1 MPILATIGGGSSRG
15 FGRGVGAGGPVLAD
29 DTNLNL
35 KVSHTGNN
43 SSGTISIVSGYAATL
58 RIWMVGDGTPGGLQC
73 CGNCGK
79 SASGEYAQ
87 FDIVMGGDETSIS
100 YSFSNGSNQ
109 GASGTL
115 SLTVNGGTR
124 AGTVVRAGSGGPHGN
139 YGNACPPS
147 TQSSNITGS
156 ATRNAYGAYAIS
168 SGNYYGDGYYYTG
181 CAGYGNN
188 NNGLVISGQQY
199 GNNVGGCGAANRG
212 AIGFQ
217 YLNDY

>member
-1 MPILATIGGGSSRG
+1 MPILATIGGGSNRG
-15 FGRGVGAGGPVLAD
+15 FGRGVGSSGPALAD

-35 KVSHTGNN
+35 KISHTGSN
-43 SSGTISIVSGYAATL
+43 SSGTISIVSGYSATL
-58 RIWMVGDGTPGGLQC
+58 RIFMVGDGTSGGISC

-100 YSFSNGSNQ
+100 YVFGNGSNQ
-109 GASGTL
+109 AASDTL

-124 AGTVVRAGSGGPHGN
+124 AGTVVRVGSGGPGAS
-139 YGNACPPS
+139 YGNACPATTRS
-147 TQSSNITGS
+147 NNITGS
-156 ATRNAYGAYAIS
+156 ATRNEFGAYGVA
-168 SGNYYGDGYYYTG
+168 SGNYYGDGYYYSG
-181 CAGYGNN
+181 CAGYGTSD
-188 NNGLVISGQQY
+188 NGLQIGNFLY
-199 GNNVGGCGAANRG
+199 GNGGNCGAGARG